1 METPPV
7 QRDFA
12 AEYAEIERRQEA
24 LAAEKNALCDDWAT
38 DLEARMRRLVN
49 PETGRAM
56 TPHSMINLI
65 PGYETSRP
73 QILYNALSG
82 QDRSRKLLMALE
94 ETLTEMEGDPRFK
107 KLVNE

>member
-1 METPPV
+1 METRSE

-24 LAAEKNALCDDWAT
+24 LADEKTALCDKWAT
-38 DLEARMRRLVN
+38 ALEARMRKLTN

-56 TPHSMINLI
+56 TPHAMINLI
-65 PGYETSRP
+65 PGYEKSRP

-82 QDRSRKLLMALE
+82 QDRSRKLLLALE
-94 ETLTEMEGDPRFK
+94 EKLTEMEGLPRFAK
-107 KLVNE
+107 TRK

>member
-1 METPPV
+1 METPSE

-12 AEYAEIERRQEA
+12 AEYAEIERRQDA
-24 LAAEKNALCDDWAT
+24 LADEKNALCDDWAT
-38 DLEARMRRLVN
+38 ALEARMRRLVN

-56 TPHSMINLI
+56 TPHAMINRI

-82 QDRSRKLLMALE
+82 QDRSRKLLLALE
-94 ETLTEMEGDPRFK
+94 ETLTEMETNPRFTK
-107 KLVNE
+107 TRK